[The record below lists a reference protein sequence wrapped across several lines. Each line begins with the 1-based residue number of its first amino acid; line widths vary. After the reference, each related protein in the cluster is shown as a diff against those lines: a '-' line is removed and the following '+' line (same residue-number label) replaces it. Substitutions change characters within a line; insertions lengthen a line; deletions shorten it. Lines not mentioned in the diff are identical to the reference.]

1 MYKYKYKDDAHKNAL
16 AQMLA
21 AKTRKSYTI
30 KFNSLY
36 LECFR
41 LIDSINTVNY
51 DDKIQE
57 YTQQL
62 SQYRNLFFDKTR
74 HDSAIIYNKLVKLYY
89 ILSKYA
95 HN

>member
-1 MYKYKYKDDAHKNAL
+1 MHK
-16 AQMLA
+16 
-21 AKTRKSYTI
+21 K
-30 KFNSLY
+30 
-36 LECFR
+36 C
-41 LIDSINTVNY
+41 TVNY
-51 DDKIQE
+51 DDKIQDYTQQYTQK